1 MARKSS
7 KASATAVTA
16 ALPAWTP
23 SVTLA
28 ARVGSSAIIAWAAS
42 TLAASPGARDA
53 RSSRPWATARIAS
66 MAAWFSAS
74 GSPDGVASVGTTG
87 GGAIWAT
94 GPVATPGLT
103 PMPLSVSAMGYPSL
117 SRSLETRAASSSRA
131 WAAPSPSAA
140 RTTSSPPRASRAS
153 TDRMLRASTGSPP
166 ALAIVT
172 FTGCLAAAWTN
183 MAAGRACRPTLEPT
197 TTRRSGMTTS
207 DLRHAGTIPALPCAD
222 SISVGPSRR
231 AERFDHTR
239 RLSRGGTVNRGIG
252 LVHFGGHVPSQMLAE
267 IAEQPEALRRTFA
280 ALLPQIGELEAL
292 AAGTRQVLFIA
303 RGSSDN
309 AAVYGQ
315 YLCSARAGRLATL
328 AAPSLATAYHATL
341 DLRGVLAVAISQSGA
356 TEEIVTTLAWARAC
370 GARTVAITNVPGSPL
385 ADAADLTL
393 LTQAGPEQAVPAT
406 KTYTTQ
412 LAAVAVLTTALSRA
426 SGGGPGPSGSAGGR
440 AGLES
445 EVEALE
451 RVPEAVAGMLEL
463 APAVERLAE
472 RLVEVE
478 TLVVSGR
485 GFAYSTA
492 PEVALKLK
500 ETCYLTAV
508 GLSYADLVHGPIAIV
523 DAGTPA
529 LLVAAADG
537 PMLPDMTALARR
549 IAETGADVYGIG
561 GDPAFAAACRAAL
574 AGPSLPEHLAPFAL
588 IVPGQLLAEALA
600 RATGIDPDA
609 PRGLRKVT
617 QTDS

>member
-1 MARKSS
+1 
-7 KASATAVTA
+7 V
-16 ALPAWTP
+16 
-23 SVTLA
+23 
-28 ARVGSSAIIAWAAS
+28 
-42 TLAASPGARDA
+42 
-53 RSSRPWATARIAS
+53 
-66 MAAWFSAS
+66 
-74 GSPDGVASVGTTG
+74 
-87 GGAIWAT
+87 
-94 GPVATPGLT
+94 
-103 PMPLSVSAMGYPSL
+103 
-117 SRSLETRAASSSRA
+117 
-131 WAAPSPSAA
+131 
-140 RTTSSPPRASRAS
+140 
-153 TDRMLRASTGSPP
+153 
-166 ALAIVT
+166 
-172 FTGCLAAAWTN
+172 
-183 MAAGRACRPTLEPT
+183 
-197 TTRRSGMTTS
+197 
-207 DLRHAGTIPALPCAD
+207 
-222 SISVGPSRR
+222 PSR
-231 AERFDHTR
+231 
-239 RLSRGGTVNRGIG
+239 
-252 LVHFGGHVPSQMLAE
+252 MLAE
-267 IAEQPEALRRTFA
+267 IAEQPAALRRTFA
-280 ALLPQIGELEAL
+280 ALLPRIGELEAL
-292 AAGTRQVLFIA
+292 AAETRQVLFIA

-315 YLCSARAGRLATL
+315 YLCSARAGRLTTL

-356 TEEIVTTLAWARAC
+356 TEEIVTTLTWARTC
-370 GARTVAITNVPGSPL
+370 GARTVAITNVPSSPL
-385 ADAADLTL
+385 AEAADLAL

-412 LAAVAVLTTALSRA
+412 LAAVAVLATALGRGA
-426 SGGGPGPSGSAGGR
+426 GGGHARGR
-440 AGLES
+440 GELEA
-445 EVEALE
+445 ELEALG

-472 RLVEVE
+472 RLVGVE

-492 PEVALKLK
+492 LEVALKLK

-561 GDPAFAAACRAAL
+561 GDPAFAAACQATLPGPSLPTGPSRL
-574 AGPSLPEHLAPFAL
+574 GGPSPPGGPPPPGGPSLPEYLAPFAL

-600 RATGIDPDA
+600 RAKGIDPDM

-617 QTDS
+617 QTGS